1 MSRETFI
8 FIIVLVR
15 HAYRRHLR
23 HHGQKKEKINIKI
36 QLIAYFSSF
45 LTAFL
50 PAEKTSLYMFHLS
63 SHLDDAHRRVQI
75 QYAKMD
81 FIEMPRLLD
90 QIR

>member
-1 MSRETFI
+1 MNYFI
-8 FIIVLVR
+8 F
-15 HAYRRHLR
+15 LR
-23 HHGQKKEKINIKI
+23 YYCILTPFNIR
-36 QLIAYFSSF
+36 
-45 LTAFL
+45 
-50 PAEKTSLYMFHLS
+50 LYMFHLS

>member
-1 MSRETFI
+1 MSCETFI
-8 FIIVLVR
+8 FIIMLVS

-36 QLIAYFSSF
+36 QLIAYLSSLF
-45 LTAFL
+45 TAFL
-50 PAEKTSLYMFHLS
+50 PPEKTSLYMFHLS

-81 FIEMPRLLD
+81 FREMRDL
-90 QIR
+90 